1 MEETLAINIARNAL
15 FFRECCQRGNHL
27 QEGMNITSTITKT
40 LFQAIKNNQS
50 TFESII
56 QIVQTQAPIL
66 AVVAASKASSM
77 VEFISNKAPTFF
89 QEINAH
95 ELEPGPV
102 GLVQIESLAP
112 QLFDA
117 AEKVGDTVAQF
128 IITQGPAVW
137 QSIQESGGSVLHYID
152 SNSPAVLNEVLRNV
166 DHVLNSGLLRSI
178 GQVDTSAVQATAV
191 AGVSAVH
198 TAATSVHHI
207 LPEQQILRDV
217 ATGLSSGAH
226 FVSEGAK
233 VVVQE
238 IANSNIIGNVAGGIQ
253 SIVNNIDAKLMTDV
267 ALVSGSIIGTASAAM
282 PFLLPLQFALKDLGI
297 AVQSANYNKDSAKI
311 LLKRCEECGKIAIE
325 MAPKIVK
332 ITKDESE
339 QTRFLDE
346 LTNVI
351 NECTTFIEEFT
362 KKNFL
367 FKMLTWRDNNRTLSV
382 LDNRVSAALQNLS
395 IRINGSQMDLQVT
408 DSKKLDELFVL
419 LKSNGADKCS
429 NMSQVDPTALV
440 EIAKTAGLQSKE
452 EITSELMRCGI
463 SLDKISNAI
472 DRVERKVDVIS
483 DKMDVSLLK
492 SEELMNIILSGQ
504 AESARR
510 DMELK
515 SMISS
520 KGVSIISSKGVGV
533 VAVEEKSKFSIPV
546 ETESLAKRAN
556 AIKKISGLQL
566 KLVHYQGIG
575 MDHYNSL
582 NGKDGQNSANAA
594 NGARVAD
601 GFNARGHGQ
610 DGQDGQDGCDGHDA
624 NDAQNGEDG
633 DDCPDYSI
641 SISLLHS
648 NKNGSRTYSIEH
660 SGHGNKHT
668 SEVTLN
674 PKTDVL
680 YISAEGGNGGRG
692 GNG

>member
-137 QSIQESGGSVLHYID
+137 QSIQESGGSVLYYID

-267 ALVSGSIIGTASAAM
+267 ALVSASIIGTASAAM

-311 LLKRCEECGKIAIE
+311 LAKRCEECGKIAIE

-332 ITKDESE
+332 ITKDQRE

-382 LDNRVSAALQNLS
+382 LDTRVSAALQNLS

-472 DRVERKVDVIS
+472 DRVERKLDVIS
-483 DKMDVSLLK
+483 DKMDDSLLK
-492 SEELMNIILSGQ
+492 SEELKKLILLGQ
-504 AESARR
+504 VEAAKR
-510 DMELK
+510 DQMQLNALMSLK
-515 SMISS
+515 A
-520 KGVSIISSKGVGV
+520 GG
-533 VAVEEKSKFSIPV
+533 VAVQKKFSIPV
-546 ETESLAKRAN
+546 ETESLVKRAN
-556 AIKKISGLQL
+556 IIKKISGLQL

-575 MDHYNSL
+575 LDRFSSL
-582 NGKDGQNSANAA
+582 NGKDGQNGTNAA

-601 GFNARGHGQ
+601 GVKAKGHGQ

-641 SISLLHS
+641 SISLLHC

>member
-137 QSIQESGGSVLHYID
+137 QSIQESGGSVLYYID

-267 ALVSGSIIGTASAAM
+267 ALVSASIIGTASAAM

-311 LLKRCEECGKIAIE
+311 LAKRCEECGKIAIE

-382 LDNRVSAALQNLS
+382 LDTRVSAALQNLS

-472 DRVERKVDVIS
+472 DRVERKLDVIS
-483 DKMDVSLLK
+483 DKMDDSLLK
-492 SEELMNIILSGQ
+492 SEELKKLILLGQ
-504 AESARR
+504 VEAAKR
-510 DMELK
+510 DQMQLNALMSLK
-515 SMISS
+515 A
-520 KGVSIISSKGVGV
+520 GG
-533 VAVEEKSKFSIPV
+533 VAVQKKFSIPV
-546 ETESLAKRAN
+546 ETESLVKRAN
-556 AIKKISGLQL
+556 IIKKISGLQL

-575 MDHYNSL
+575 LDRFSSL
-582 NGKDGQNSANAA
+582 NGKDGQNGTNAA

-601 GFNARGHGQ
+601 GVKAKGHGQ

>member
-66 AVVAASKASSM
+66 AVIAASKASSM

-137 QSIQESGGSVLHYID
+137 QSIQESGGSVLYYID

-267 ALVSGSIIGTASAAM
+267 ALVSASIIGTASAAM

-382 LDNRVSAALQNLS
+382 LDTRVSAALQNLS

-472 DRVERKVDVIS
+472 DRVERKLDVIS
-483 DKMDVSLLK
+483 DKMDDSLLK
-492 SEELMNIILSGQ
+492 SEELKKLILLGQ
-504 AESARR
+504 VEAAKR
-510 DMELK
+510 DQMQLNALMSLK
-515 SMISS
+515 A
-520 KGVSIISSKGVGV
+520 GG
-533 VAVEEKSKFSIPV
+533 VAVQKKFSIPV
-546 ETESLAKRAN
+546 ETESLVKRAN
-556 AIKKISGLQL
+556 IIKKISGLQL

-575 MDHYNSL
+575 LDRFSSL
-582 NGKDGQNSANAA
+582 NGKDGQNGTNAA

-601 GFNARGHGQ
+601 GVKAKGHGQ

>member
-66 AVVAASKASSM
+66 AVIAASKASSM

-217 ATGLSSGAH
+217 ATGLSSGTH

-238 IANSNIIGNVAGGIQ
+238 IANSNVIGNVAGGIQ

-267 ALVSGSIIGTASAAM
+267 ALVSASIIGTASAAM

-311 LLKRCEECGKIAIE
+311 LAKRCEECGKIAIE

-332 ITKDESE
+332 ITKDQRE

-472 DRVERKVDVIS
+472 DRVERKLDVIS
-483 DKMDVSLLK
+483 DKMDDSLLK
-492 SEELMNIILSGQ
+492 SEELKKLILLGQ
-504 AESARR
+504 VEAAKR
-510 DMELK
+510 DQMQLNALMSLK
-515 SMISS
+515 A
-520 KGVSIISSKGVGV
+520 GGA
-533 VAVEEKSKFSIPV
+533 AVQKKFSIPV
-546 ETESLAKRAN
+546 ETESLVKRAN
-556 AIKKISGLQL
+556 IIKKISGLQL

-575 MDHYNSL
+575 LDRFSSL
-582 NGKDGQNSANAA
+582 NGKDGQNGTNAA

-601 GFNARGHGQ
+601 GINARGHGQ

>member
-1 MEETLAINIARNAL
+1 
-15 FFRECCQRGNHL
+15 
-27 QEGMNITSTITKT
+27 
-40 LFQAIKNNQS
+40 
-50 TFESII
+50 
-56 QIVQTQAPIL
+56 
-66 AVVAASKASSM
+66 
-77 VEFISNKAPTFF
+77 
-89 QEINAH
+89 
-95 ELEPGPV
+95 
-102 GLVQIESLAP
+102 
-112 QLFDA
+112 
-117 AEKVGDTVAQF
+117 
-128 IITQGPAVW
+128 
-137 QSIQESGGSVLHYID
+137 
-152 SNSPAVLNEVLRNV
+152 
-166 DHVLNSGLLRSI
+166 
-178 GQVDTSAVQATAV
+178 
-191 AGVSAVH
+191 
-198 TAATSVHHI
+198 
-207 LPEQQILRDV
+207 
-217 ATGLSSGAH
+217 
-226 FVSEGAK
+226 
-233 VVVQE
+233 
-238 IANSNIIGNVAGGIQ
+238 
-253 SIVNNIDAKLMTDV
+253 MTDV

-311 LLKRCEECGKIAIE
+311 LAKRCEECGKIAIE

-332 ITKDESE
+332 ITKDQRE

-382 LDNRVSAALQNLS
+382 LDTRVSAALQNLS

-463 SLDKISNAI
+463 SLDKISDAI
-472 DRVERKVDVIS
+472 DRVERKLDVIS
-483 DKMDVSLLK
+483 DKMDDSLLK
-492 SEELMNIILSGQ
+492 SEELKKLILLGQ
-504 AESARR
+504 VEAAKR
-510 DMELK
+510 DQMQLNALMSLK
-515 SMISS
+515 A
-520 KGVSIISSKGVGV
+520 GG
-533 VAVEEKSKFSIPV
+533 VAVQKKFSIPV
-546 ETESLAKRAN
+546 ETESLVKRAN
-556 AIKKISGLQL
+556 IIKKISGLQL

-575 MDHYNSL
+575 LDRFSSL
-582 NGKDGQNSANAA
+582 NGKDGQNGTNAA

-601 GFNARGHGQ
+601 GVKAKGHGQ

-641 SISLLHS
+641 SISLLHC

>member
-1 MEETLAINIARNAL
+1 MK
-15 FFRECCQRGNHL
+15 
-27 QEGMNITSTITKT
+27 ITSTITQT
-40 LFQAIKNNQS
+40 LFQEIKNNQS

-66 AVVAASKASSM
+66 AVIAASKASSM

-89 QEINAH
+89 QEINAY

-137 QSIQESGGSVLHYID
+137 QSIQESGGSVLYYID

-191 AGVSAVH
+191 AGVSAAQ

-238 IANSNIIGNVAGGIQ
+238 ISNSNVIGNVAGGIQ
-253 SIVNNIDAKLMTDV
+253 SIVNSIDAKLMTDV
-267 ALVSGSIIGTASAAM
+267 TLASASIIGTASAAM
-282 PFLLPLQFALKDLGI
+282 PFLLPLQFDLKDLGI

-311 LLKRCEECGKIAIE
+311 LAKRCEECGKIAIE

-346 LTNVI
+346 LTTVI

-382 LDNRVSAALQNLS
+382 LDTRVSAALQNLS

-440 EIAKTAGLQSKE
+440 EIAKTAGLQSKD

-472 DRVERKVDVIS
+472 DRVERKLDVIS
-483 DKMDVSLLK
+483 NKMDESLLK
-492 SEELMNIILSGQ
+492 SEELKILILSVQ
-504 AESARR
+504 AEAARR

-520 KGVSIISSKGVGV
+520 KGVGV
-533 VAVEEKSKFSIPV
+533 VSVEEKLKFSIPL

-556 AIKKISGLQL
+556 AIKKISGLQV

-601 GFNARGHGQ
+601 GINAKGHGQ

>member
-1 MEETLAINIARNAL
+1 
-15 FFRECCQRGNHL
+15 
-27 QEGMNITSTITKT
+27 MNISSKLTQT
-40 LFQAIKNNQS
+40 LFQTIKNNQS

-56 QIVQTQAPIL
+56 QIVQTQAPML
-66 AVVAASKASSM
+66 AVIAASKASSM

-102 GLVQIESLAP
+102 GLAQVESLAP

-117 AEKVGDTVAQF
+117 AEKVGETVAQF
-128 IITQGPAVW
+128 VITQGPAVW
-137 QSIQESGGSVLHYID
+137 QSIQDSGGSVLYYID

-166 DHVLNSGLLRSI
+166 DHLLTTGVLRSI

-191 AGVSAVH
+191 AGLSAAQ
-198 TAATSVHHI
+198 TAASSVQHI
-207 LPEQQILRDV
+207 LPDQQILRDV
-217 ATGLSSGAH
+217 TSGLSAGAH

-238 IANSNIIGNVAGGIQ
+238 ITNSNVISNIAGGIQ
-253 SIVNNIDAKLMTDV
+253 SVVDNIDAKLMTDV
-267 ALVSGSIIGTASAAM
+267 ALVSASIIGTASAAM

-311 LLKRCEECGKIAIE
+311 LLKRCEECGKIAME

-351 NECTTFIEEFT
+351 NECVTFIEEFT

-382 LDNRVSAALQNLS
+382 LDNRVSASLQNLS

-472 DRVERKVDVIS
+472 DRVERKLDVIS
-483 DKMDVSLLK
+483 DKMDESLLK
-492 SEELMNIILSGQ
+492 SEELKKIILLGQ
-504 AESARR
+504 VEAARR
-510 DMELK
+510 DEMQLNALL
-515 SMISS
+515 SM
-520 KGVSIISSKGVGV
+520 KGAGV
-533 VAVEEKSKFSIPV
+533 VAVEKKFSVPL
-546 ETESLAKRAN
+546 ETENLVKRAN
-556 AIKKISGLQL
+556 IVKKSSGLQL
-566 KLVHYQGIG
+566 KLIHYQGIE
-575 MDHYNSL
+575 MDRFSSL
-582 NGKDGQNSANAA
+582 NGKDGQNGTNAA
-594 NGARVAD
+594 NGARVSD
-601 GFNARGHGQ
+601 GVKAKGHGQ

-624 NDAQNGEDG
+624 DDAQNGEDG
-633 DDCPDYSI
+633 DHCPDYSI

-648 NKNGSRTYSIEH
+648 NKNGSRTFSIEH

-668 SEVTLN
+668 SEITLN